1 MEIAKSR
8 ILDALRDR
16 GQDIRAEWVDRDLPD
31 RVDTLRHAG
40 LLATLGLNPADLADE
55 PSDVRVVDSP

>member
-1 MEIAKSR
+1 MEVAKSK

-31 RVDTLRHAG
+31 QVDTYRHAG
-40 LLATLGLNPADLADE
+40 LLALLGLNPAELANE
-55 PSDVRVVDSP
+55 PSS

>member
-31 RVDTLRHAG
+31 RVDSLRNAG
-40 LLATLGLNPADLADE
+40 LLALLGLNPADLADK
-55 PSDVRVVDSP
+55 PSP